1 MKILISGWY
10 GFNNAGD
17 ELLLDVFL
25 EKTKRHEVTVLTQG
39 EISPDKALSV
49 YHADI
54 FRGDSGG
61 IKQWITGK
69 TYPLLKAILQ
79 TDIFVLGGGGIIRE
93 SGNFTNLKRLLDEIW
108 LCNLLGK
115 KIFIYGVSIGPIK
128 SDKGLKMIQK
138 TLLKCDY
145 ITVRDEKSISYL
157 EKFGIDKSKYQ
168 MVPDPGFI
176 SLPKG
181 QNKINSSVL
190 KKQVLEDSKIPIFFA
205 LGLIDD
211 GKDLTWLDPFAR
223 VLDRVNEATGKSF
236 IALPFRYIG
245 ENEIDDVFI
254 GKEVRK
260 RLKSSCLSVHEQELN
275 HEELSTVMQD
285 SSCVIAVRLH
295 SMILAIAN
303 ETPFVAVNY
312 DTKVYDTAKV
322 AGLESQVIHLDLKF
336 ELELEKSVIKMIENH
351 NEVAT
356 KVSLASKYMSERSLE
371 TFRAFDSVLNDI

>member
-10 GFNNAGD
+10 GFKNAGD

-25 EKTKRHEVTVLTQG
+25 EKNKRHEVTVLTQG
-39 EISPDKALSV
+39 EIPTNKALSV
-49 YHADI
+49 YHADL

-69 TYPLLKAILQ
+69 TYPVLKAILQ
-79 TDIFVLGGGGIIRE
+79 TDLFVLGGGGIVRE

-115 KIFIYGVSIGPIK
+115 KTFIYGVSIGPIQ
-128 SDKGLKMIQK
+128 SERGFKMIQK
-138 TLLKCDY
+138 ALLKCDY

-176 SLPKG
+176 SLPNEHSQLK
-181 QNKINSSVL
+181 SPVL
-190 KKQVLEDSKIPIFFA
+190 KKQVSEGDLIPIFFA

-211 GKDLTWLDPFAR
+211 GNDLSWLEPFAR
-223 VLDRVNEATGKSF
+223 ALDRINEVTGKSF

-245 ENEIDDVFI
+245 ENKIDDVFI

-260 RLKSSCLSVHEQELN
+260 KLKSSCLSVHEQELD
-275 HEELSTVMQD
+275 HVELSAVMKY

-322 AGLESQVIHLDLKF
+322 AGLESQIVHLDSKF

-351 NEVAT
+351 TEVAT
-356 KVSLASKYMSERSLE
+356 QVSKASRSMSKKSLE
-371 TFRAFDSVLNDI
+371 TFKALDSVLNGI